1 MEQNLESAAGVRD
14 ITLSLSGRNAI
25 MYGVRR
31 LMYEIVYNLCD
42 NAIKYNLSGG
52 KVEIM
57 VDRKDE
63 EAVLCVKDNG
73 IGIAPEEQERIFRRF
88 YQTDS
93 SRTGE
98 GTGLGLSMV
107 RQIAEFHGGTVQ
119 VESVPGKGSIFT
131 FLMFL

>member
-1 MEQNLESAAGVRD
+1 MRFNLAIDGPAGAGKSTIAKRVAKE
-14 ITLSLSGRNAI
+14 LSFVYVDTGA
-25 MYGVRR
+25 MYRA
-31 LMYEIVYNLCD
+31 M
-42 NAIKYNLSGG
+42 
-52 KVEIM
+52 
-57 VDRKDE
+57 
-63 EAVLCVKDNG
+63 G
-73 IGIAPEEQERIFRRF
+73 IYFSDLGIAPEEQERIFRRF

-119 VESVPGKGSIFT
+119 VESVPEKGSIFT

>member
-1 MEQNLESAAGVRD
+1 MVIILVNLEKNTDEIR
-14 ITLSLSGRNAI
+14 LS
-25 MYGVRR
+25 
-31 LMYEIVYNLCD
+31 
-42 NAIKYNLSGG
+42 
-52 KVEIM
+52 VE
-57 VDRKDE
+57 DD
-63 EAVLCVKDNG
+63 G